1 VLSVIIPAHNEAT
14 VIGRLLRQLLGAA
27 KDGELDIL
35 VVANGCT
42 DETAGVA
49 AAFGPLVRV
58 ISTPVASKRNAIA
71 VGNRAAR
78 GFPRFYVDADVEL
91 GIGDVRELGRAL
103 QRPGILGVGPE
114 LTLEMAGRRWPVRW
128 YYDIW
133 TRLPEVRRGLF
144 GRGVVGVSEAG
155 YARLAALP
163 PLLAD
168 DLAASLAFSPAER
181 SVVPN
186 ARVTVHPPLTFAAL
200 LRVRTRAVM
209 TVNQLE
215 STKEAPRST
224 ARTRLSDILALA
236 QHDLRLAPR
245 AVLFMAVALLARARA
260 RRMAARKDSE
270 EWLRDESSRLDSEV
284 RYLSPK
290 GS

>member
-1 VLSVIIPAHNEAT
+1 VLSVIIPAHNEAP
-14 VIGRLLRQLLGAA
+14 VIGRLLRQLVAAA
-27 KDGELDIL
+27 KDDELDIL

-49 AAFGPLVRV
+49 ATFGPLVRV
-58 ISTPVASKRNAIA
+58 ISIPVASKRSAIA

-91 GIGDVRELGRAL
+91 GTGDVRELGRAL
-103 QRPGILGVGPE
+103 QRPGILGVSPE

-168 DLAASLAFSPAER
+168 DLAATLAFSPAER
-181 SVVPN
+181 SVVPS
-186 ARVTVHPPLTFAAL
+186 ARVRVHPPLTFTAL

-209 TVNQLE
+209 TVNELE
-215 STKEAPRST
+215 QTEDAPPST
-224 ARTRLSDILALA
+224 ARTRPADILAIA
-236 QHDLRLAPR
+236 HQDIRLAPR
-245 AVLFMAVALLARARA
+245 AVLFMAVALLARTRA
-260 RRMAARKDSE
+260 RRMAAHKGRE
-270 EWLRDESSRLDSEV
+270 EWLRDESSRLDSGPS
-284 RYLSPK
+284 YLSPK

>member
-1 VLSVIIPAHNEAT
+1 
-14 VIGRLLRQLLGAA
+14 VIGRLLRQLLAAA

-49 AAFGPLVRV
+49 ATFGPLVRV
-58 ISTPVASKRNAIA
+58 ISIPVPSKRNAIA

-91 GIGDVRELGRAL
+91 GTGDVRELDRAL
-103 QRPGILGVGPE
+103 QCPGILGVSPE
-114 LTLEMAGRRWPVRW
+114 LTLEMTGRRWPVRW

-155 YARLAALP
+155 YARIATLP

-168 DLAASLAFSPAER
+168 DLAASLAFSSAER
-181 SVVPN
+181 TVVPS
-186 ARVTVHPPLTFAAL
+186 ARVRVHPPLTFAGL

-215 STKEAPRST
+215 NTNEAPRST
-224 ARTRLSDILALA
+224 ARTRLADILAIA
-236 QHDLRLAPR
+236 HQDIRLAPR
-245 AVLFMAVALLARARA
+245 AVLFMAVALLARASA
-260 RRMAARKDSE
+260 RRMAGHKGNE

-284 RYLSPK
+284 SYLSSK